1 MPFPIFAWMIA
12 GTPALVGGALGG
24 AFLIGL
30 YPPTRRDLG
39 GARNLD
45 GEAERVLIP
54 LPDGDS
60 LDGWYLRGTRPES
73 ILMLHGFGRTHHR
86 TWRYGSFLHPAGYG
100 LLAIDFRSS
109 RRRRRL
115 PTTLGSLEQDEAL
128 AAAKWLGERAER
140 VFVLGESLGG
150 TVALLTAARCPEVTG
165 VIVDCPFAAG
175 RHAVEDMLGRFLR
188 LPVWPS
194 APMARTLGRW
204 ATGHDVYSID
214 ALAAAAILRERPILF
229 IHSQTDERL
238 SPDQSQWLWE
248 AAGSKDPTWWV
259 PGAGHNE
266 GWERHRV
273 EYERR
278 VLEFLDA
285 VRLQTGGVAVA
296 SQILAEASQDPAE
309 AEPLLADAGAPP
321 S

>member
-1 MPFPIFAWMIA
+1 MPFPLFALMAA
-12 GTPALVGGALGG
+12 GTPALVGLGLGG

-39 GARNLD
+39 GAPDLD
-45 GEAERVLIP
+45 GEAERVRIP
-54 LPDGDS
+54 LPDGDW
-60 LDGWYLRGTRPES
+60 LDGWYLPGTRPES
-73 ILMLHGFGRTHHR
+73 VLMLHGFGRTHHR
-86 TWRYGSFLHPAGYG
+86 VWRYASFLRPAGYG

-109 RRRRRL
+109 RRHRRL
-115 PTTLGSLEQDEAL
+115 PTTLGSLEQEEAL
-128 AAAKWLGERAER
+128 AAAIWLAERSQR

-150 TVALLTAARCPEVTG
+150 TVALLTAARLPEIAG
-165 VIVDCPFAAG
+165 VVVDCPFAAG

-194 APMARTLGRW
+194 AEMARTLGRW

-238 SPDQSQWLWE
+238 SPDQSQRLWE

-259 PGAGHNE
+259 PAAGHNQ
-266 GWERHRV
+266 GWQLHRT

-278 VLEFLDA
+278 VLEFLA
-285 VRLQTGGVAVA
+285 GVGMQSARVA
-296 SQILAEASQDPAE
+296 AATQKI
-309 AEPLLADAGAPP
+309 AGLSEDSSEVATVATLGEI
-321 S
+321 SGS

>member
-1 MPFPIFAWMIA
+1 MPFPIFALMAA
-12 GTPALVGGALGG
+12 GTPALVGGAIGG

-39 GARNLD
+39 GARDLD
-45 GEAERVLIP
+45 DEAERVRIP

-86 TWRYGSFLHPAGYG
+86 TWRYASFLHPAGYG

-109 RRRRRL
+109 RRHRRL
-115 PTTLGSLEQDEAL
+115 PTTLGTLEQEEAL
-128 AAAKWLGERAER
+128 AAAIWLSDRAEC
-140 VFVLGESLGG
+140 VFLLGESLGA
-150 TVALLTAARCPEVTG
+150 TVALLTAARFPEVSG
-165 VIVDCPFAAG
+165 VVVDCPFAAG

-194 APMARTLGRW
+194 AEMARTLGRW

-259 PGAGHNE
+259 PGAGHNQ
-266 GWERHRV
+266 GWQRHRV

-278 VLEFLDA
+278 VLEFLAA
-285 VRLQTGGVAVA
+285 VRLQSPPV
-296 SQILAEASQDPAE
+296 AEASQMI
-309 AEPLLADAGAPP
+309 AGASQSAEEIVPLVTEASAP
-321 S
+321 TS